1 MSEIPNNASPI
12 RKPRSRAGRKV
23 RETYEK
29 RLIYNAQKNARLA
42 RIKSEEDSLK
52 KILDPNSQIPVS
64 QDIPPQSCQTS
75 TFEPTIPDTDLGHHE
90 LTNLKEFQ
98 DIFEASIKRAEALV
112 QLS

>member
-1 MSEIPNNASPI
+1 MSEIPNNANPI

-29 RLIYNAQKNARLA
+29 RLIYNALKNARLA

-64 QDIPPQSCQTS
+64 QETPSQSCQTS
-75 TFEPTIPDTDLGHHE
+75 TFEPTIPDTDLGYHE

-98 DIFEASIKRAEALV
+98 DFFY
-112 QLS
+112 